1 MKLTTK
7 TNKMT
12 KFNKN
17 QEILRVE
24 NLGSWNSNFQI
35 VKEEVYSCG
44 AKQIILKDSDG
55 GRGEKVSLTWFEERE
70 MVVPFFNSEDRN
82 IAELLKAELT
92 LEAKARELKRDI
104 RLGVNQ

>member
-1 MKLTTK
+1 
-7 TNKMT
+7 MT

-44 AKQIILKDSDG
+44 KKQIILKDSDG